1 MMNEND
7 NTDEKGNEQ
16 TVEVTLEAGGTAR
29 VLTYL
34 PETEMRYLADL
45 LREQARL
52 AAEMA
57 AALTRIRSIDQEI
70 LGMIMVEGHP
80 DLQKISPEDGS
91 RVTTAFIHGLGE
103 RGIGHLARIA
113 MVGIREAK
121 PAGGDR

>member
-1 MMNEND
+1 MNDD
-7 NTDEKGNEQ
+7 NTDEKGNGITE
-16 TVEVTLEAGGTAR
+16 EVALANGEKVR
-29 VLTYL
+29 VRTHL

-57 AALTRIRSIDQEI
+57 AALTRIRGLDLEI
-70 LGMIMVEGHP
+70 LEMITVAGHP
-80 DLQKISPEDGS
+80 DLEKLSPEDGA
-91 RVTTAFIHGLGE
+91 RATAAFLHGLGA
-103 RGIGHLARIA
+103 RGIGHLAAIA

>member
-1 MMNEND
+1 MNDD
-7 NTDEKGNEQ
+7 NTDEKGNGITE
-16 TVEVTLEAGGTAR
+16 EVALANGEKVR
-29 VLTYL
+29 VRTHL

-52 AAEMA
+52 AAELGA
-57 AALTRIRSIDQEI
+57 AFTRIRSIDQEI
-70 LGMIMVEGHP
+70 LEMITVGEP
-80 DLQKISPEDGS
+80 ADLQKISPEDGA
-91 RVTTAFIHGLGE
+91 RVTAAFTHGLGE

>member
-1 MMNEND
+1 MNDD

-16 TVEVTLEAGGTAR
+16 TVEVALANGEKVR
-29 VLTYL
+29 VRTHL
-34 PETEMRYLADL
+34 PETEVRYLADL

-57 AALTRIRSIDQEI
+57 AALTRIRSIDLEI

-80 DLQKISPEDGS
+80 DQLSPEDGS